1 MQVST
6 KYLLFLCFIH
16 ATMKQLLCLQ
26 EVGSE
31 IYNPQSTHTKKWTK
45 VGFRFI
51 VSIYWYLFVIFQ
63 TIRGVPVIYLTVKTR
78 TIQAHIQ
85 KGKEYV

>member
-31 IYNPQSTHTKKWTK
+31 IHNPHT
-45 VGFRFI
+45 
-51 VSIYWYLFVIFQ
+51 
-63 TIRGVPVIYLTVKTR
+63 
-78 TIQAHIQ
+78 Q
-85 KGKEYV
+85 KNEPR